1 MRDMSAEL
9 ASLNA
14 DWRALREAAES
25 LDCGAPDV
33 WTMLLIELRAAR
45 ADTRLSDRIAHLEA
59 LTDAAANEVARWA
72 EVAKALRRADQAA
85 TLARSVALADAQPM
99 FLASTWNVPAELV
112 ASEDTRLDDVLAEL
126 RAIRELL
133 VSVTNNGHAV
143 RVDQP

>member
-33 WTMLLIELRAAR
+33 WTMLVIELRAAR
-45 ADTRLSDRIAHLEA
+45 S
-59 LTDAAANEVARWA
+59 
-72 EVAKALRRADQAA
+72 
-85 TLARSVALADAQPM
+85 
-99 FLASTWNVPAELV
+99 
-112 ASEDTRLDDVLAEL
+112 DTRLDDVLAEL

-133 VSVTNNGHAV
+133 ASSNNGNAV
-143 RVDQP
+143 RLDQP

>member
-59 LTDAAANEVARWA
+59 LTDAAANEVAR
-72 EVAKALRRADQAA
+72 
-85 TLARSVALADAQPM
+85 SVALADAQPM